1 MLCGYPTGG
10 APLPSLFQEF
20 PQLRTN
26 PFVWLE
32 TPNGLLDFTQT
43 GIAAFAH
50 LRSVLFAG
58 GLCQSWAP
66 YFYSLF
72 IFETTMKSNLAGYL
86 ILLGSLA
93 FTQLL
98 AAAAPHGPKTPA
110 TDQSMDKMWGDSA
123 VKTGN
128 ELSDRA
134 ALFRDGNYG
143 MFIHWGLYSSLGGQ
157 WNDQTFYGIG
167 EWIKRQMEIPTAEYM
182 ALAQR
187 FNPVDFDARAI
198 AQLAKDAGM
207 KWIIITAKHH
217 EGFAMF
223 KSAHPFN
230 IVDAS
235 PFNRDPMKELAE
247 ACQELGLGF
256 GFYYSHNQDWTEPG
270 GTNGPTTNPDGTV
283 ATNEQYFREKCLP
296 QVKEICENYG
306 PLKYIWFDTPGDMPE
321 VFVKELVDYVRQA
334 QPDAMLCSRVGYGL
348 GDYRSKGDMDV
359 PVRNAAGLWET
370 CDTTNDSWSYAW
382 YDQNWKDGGEILFRV
397 VSTVARGG
405 TYLLNVGPDGTGR
418 VPAPAARYLVRAG
431 EWIKRY
437 PHVIYAAG
445 ASPWEHA
452 LPWGE
457 VTTQGNTLN
466 LVVFDWPQDGR
477 LMLPGLRSSIKSA
490 GVLAGSKLQPIK
502 WVQRGAW
509 TELKVPPRPADAL
522 ATVVQ
527 VELNEAPFVDQTLG
541 VFPNITSTLRAE
553 FATVTQAEK
562 KDIRWM
568 EKFGEW
574 KHLNQISQWKPEARA
589 TWTVNVAQPG
599 DYQVELTYKGEGSQ
613 AEEFDWQ
620 TGVDFNDAGR
630 LVWQVETDEGAML
643 QNQQNSSNVY
653 QTYPI
658 GTLTF
663 VRAGLHTLSVAFVD
677 GNGDK
682 ASLAAVR
689 LTRAE

>member
-1 MLCGYPTGG
+1 MKLIP
-10 APLPSLFQEF
+10 ALSLSRLSSLFLAQF
-20 PQLRTN
+20 
-26 PFVWLE
+26 
-32 TPNGLLDFTQT
+32 
-43 GIAAFAH
+43 
-50 LRSVLFAG
+50 LFAAVPG
-58 GLCQSWAP
+58 HSASP
-66 YFYSLF
+66 VV
-72 IFETTMKSNLAGYL
+72 N
-86 ILLGSLA
+86 
-93 FTQLL
+93 
-98 AAAAPHGPKTPA
+98 
-110 TDQSMDKMWGDSA
+110 QSMDKMWGDST
-123 VKTGN
+123 VKVGDV
-128 ELSDRA
+128 LSDRV

-157 WNDQTFYGIG
+157 WKDHTFYGIG
-167 EWIKRQMEIPTAEYM
+167 EWIKRQMEIPAPEYM
-182 ALAQR
+182 DLAKD
-187 FNPVDFDARAI
+187 FNPVDFDAKAI

-207 KWIIITAKHH
+207 KWIIITSKHH

-235 PFNRDPMKELAE
+235 PFNRDPMKELAA

-270 GTNGPTTNPDGTV
+270 GTNGPKTNPDGTP
-283 ATNEQYFREKCLP
+283 ATIEQYFREKCLP

-306 PLKYIWFDTPGDMPE
+306 PLSYIWFDTPGDMPE
-321 VFVKELVDYVRQA
+321 PLVKELADYVRQA
-334 QPDAMLCSRVGYGL
+334 QPSALLCSRIGYGL
-348 GDYRSKGDMDV
+348 GDYSSKGDMDV
-359 PVRNAAGLWET
+359 PVRNAEGLWET

-405 TYLLNVGPDGTGR
+405 TYLLNVGPDGAGR
-418 VPAPAARYLVRAG
+418 VPDMAAKYLRRAG
-431 EWIKRY
+431 DWIKRY
-437 PHVIYAAG
+437 PQVIYNAG

-477 LMLPGLRSSIKSA
+477 LMLPGLQSTIKSA
-490 GVLAGSKLQPIK
+490 GVLVGDKLHPVEWVRRGS
-502 WVQRGAW
+502 W
-509 TELKVPPRPADAL
+509 TELTVPSAPVDSL

-527 VELNEAPFVDQTLG
+527 VVLNDAPLADQALG
-541 VFPNITSTLRAE
+541 VFPNITSTLRVE
-553 FATVTQAEK
+553 FADVKNAEK

-574 KHLNQISQWKPEARA
+574 KHLNQVSKWSPEGLA
-589 TWTVNVAQPG
+589 TWTINVAQPG
-599 DYQVELTYKGEGSQ
+599 DYQVELTYKGEGGL
-613 AEEFDWQ
+613 AEEFDWRS
-620 TGVDFNDAGR
+620 GVNFDDSGR
-630 LVWQVETDEGAML
+630 LVWKVKTDEGAVI
-643 QNQQNSSNVY
+643 QNQQNSSKVY

-663 VRAGLHTLSVAFVD
+663 ATAGTHTIAVSFVD

-689 LTRAE
+689 LTKAK